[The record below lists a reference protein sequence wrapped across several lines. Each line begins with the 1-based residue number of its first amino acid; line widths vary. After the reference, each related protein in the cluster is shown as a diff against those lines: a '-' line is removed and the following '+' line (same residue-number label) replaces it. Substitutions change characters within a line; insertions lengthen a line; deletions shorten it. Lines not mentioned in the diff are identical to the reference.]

1 MDPKIAESVSRFVE
15 ELKKRIEL
23 LTSTTTRANLN
34 EDSYNA
40 ILDIINSYI
49 HTAPSRLTVD
59 ELIKF
64 KIDDMEKILDLI
76 GLKEEEK
83 NKILLVYNSNVYSI
97 QNTSLQT
104 RIVELSKYF
113 EDIIKMILDYVTDY
127 EEIHNNQEELQST
140 KVSEYRHLI
149 DVLTRENFSKLFE
162 EEEIDKL
169 LKLMTN
175 FAIPVSDRQH
185 IMQYIAMQNLKVP
198 VLDNDIFD
206 EDYVNLLHHVTSVV
220 DKHLIANSEEKDII
234 KKELENMDIDIDL
247 IPSIANE
254 IAEKHNL
261 KYNLTKNIITAL
273 ILNSLFNS
281 YTRAIEADESEE
293 FIESFKSKINDVL
306 NIELVE
312 DNRIIE
318 EARAILAEKQEFYVN
333 SIEMDDDVNQYVGLL
348 ISEIEDMGYDYE
360 TAVDYKTLP
369 LIKSM
374 SETLDKIDKLD
385 CENPDYNLCI
395 DMLNQLLEAYNK
407 LLEKKGIKKY

>member
-149 DVLTRENFSKLFE
+149 DVLTRESFSKLFE

-385 CENPDYNLCI
+385 SENPDYNLCI

>member
-59 ELIKF
+59 ELIKI

-76 GLKEEEK
+76 GLKDEK

-247 IPSIANE
+247 IPSIAKE
-254 IAEKHNL
+254 IAEKHGL
-261 KYNLTKNIITAL
+261 KYNLTKNIISAL

-318 EARAILAEKQEFYVN
+318 EARAILADKQEFYVN
-333 SIEMDDDVNQYVGLL
+333 SVEMDDDVNQYVGLL

-385 CENPDYNLCI
+385 SENPDYNLCI

>member
-59 ELIKF
+59 ELIKI

-76 GLKEEEK
+76 GLKEDEK

-234 KKELENMDIDIDL
+234 KKEIG
-247 IPSIANE
+247 
-254 IAEKHNL
+254 
-261 KYNLTKNIITAL
+261 
-273 ILNSLFNS
+273 
-281 YTRAIEADESEE
+281 RASCRER
-293 FIESFKSKINDVL
+293 V
-306 NIELVE
+306 
-312 DNRIIE
+312 
-318 EARAILAEKQEFYVN
+318 
-333 SIEMDDDVNQYVGLL
+333 
-348 ISEIEDMGYDYE
+348 
-360 TAVDYKTLP
+360 
-369 LIKSM
+369 
-374 SETLDKIDKLD
+374 
-385 CENPDYNLCI
+385 
-395 DMLNQLLEAYNK
+395 
-407 LLEKKGIKKY
+407 

>member
-1 MDPKIAESVSRFVE
+1 
-15 ELKKRIEL
+15 
-23 LTSTTTRANLN
+23 
-34 EDSYNA
+34 
-40 ILDIINSYI
+40 
-49 HTAPSRLTVD
+49 
-59 ELIKF
+59 
-64 KIDDMEKILDLI
+64 
-76 GLKEEEK
+76 
-83 NKILLVYNSNVYSI
+83 
-97 QNTSLQT
+97 
-104 RIVELSKYF
+104 
-113 EDIIKMILDYVTDY
+113 MILDYVTDY

-149 DVLTRENFSKLFE
+149 DVLTRESFSKLFE

-385 CENPDYNLCI
+385 SENPDYNLCI

>member
-149 DVLTRENFSKLFE
+149 DVLTRESFSKLFE

-312 DNRIIE
+312 DNLLLL
-318 EARAILAEKQEFYVN
+318 AQYFVLILVFC
-333 SIEMDDDVNQYVGLL
+333 ILL
-348 ISEIEDMGYDYE
+348 
-360 TAVDYKTLP
+360 
-369 LIKSM
+369 
-374 SETLDKIDKLD
+374 
-385 CENPDYNLCI
+385 
-395 DMLNQLLEAYNK
+395 
-407 LLEKKGIKKY
+407 

>member
-59 ELIKF
+59 ELIKI

-76 GLKEEEK
+76 GLKEDEK

-247 IPSIANE
+247 IPSIAKE
-254 IAEKHNL
+254 IAEKHGL
-261 KYNLTKNIITAL
+261 KYNLTKNIISAL

-318 EARAILAEKQEFYVN
+318 EARAILADKQEFYVN
-333 SIEMDDDVNQYVGLL
+333 SVEMDDDVNQYVGLL

-385 CENPDYNLCI
+385 SENPDYNLCI